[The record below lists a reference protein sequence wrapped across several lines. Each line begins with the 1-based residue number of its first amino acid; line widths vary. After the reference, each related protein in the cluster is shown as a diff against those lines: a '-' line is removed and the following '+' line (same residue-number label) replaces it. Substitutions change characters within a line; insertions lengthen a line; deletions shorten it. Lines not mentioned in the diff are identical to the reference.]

1 MLSEEEKKIKHCFK
15 KNIYLSL
22 KDIATG
28 IVIGSFQEPV
38 YGTAGRTTMIEIH
51 IIFLHI
57 KLGIIRSGFKCQKK
71 KRKQ

>member
-1 MLSEEEKKIKHCFK
+1 MEKDKIKYKFT
-15 KNIYLSL
+15 KNIFVGL
-22 KDIATG
+22 KDIAIG